1 MPAELA
7 AELRVRGHHLLCML
21 GFRGLGYSAEFVA
34 NMRSVV
40 DAFLGEPSPTVE
52 VVVEADAICSA
63 CPHLADGACARRES
77 SAERVR
83 AKDRAVLD
91 VLGIE
96 PGSRLPASELRS
108 HVADRVSVATLEE
121 LCARCNWWG
130 HGYCAEGLKSLR
142 EGGQGTC

>member
-1 MPAELA
+1 
-7 AELRVRGHHLLCML
+7 ML

-40 DAFLGEPSPTVE
+40 DAFFADATPTVE

-63 CPHLADGACARRES
+63 CPHLKEDACARRPASE
-77 SAERVR
+77 ERVS

-96 PGSRLPASELRS
+96 PGSRLPASELRGR
-108 HVADRVSVATLEE
+108 VAERVSVTTLES
-121 LCARCNWWG
+121 LCARCGWWG
-130 HGYCAEGLKSLR
+130 HGYCADGLRDLKAGR
-142 EGGQGTC
+142 HGGSGSC